1 MEPRRFMRIPKD
13 LLARRDLTTTAKLVY
28 ASLWD
33 RAGDKNSCWP
43 SQQTIADDV
52 GISSRAVRIA
62 LAQLLEA
69 GEIEVDHFRGRP
81 NRYRLDPGKM
91 RRTTQAKCAALPR
104 QKIPRG
110 AAKSAALPRQI
121 LPTNETNHSRPM
133 NETKSAPNL
142 MRINSEE
149 IEAIYKAYPKHVGRR
164 AALAS
169 IERALGRIR
178 KADPGGYR
186 QQATGWLLSRTQEY
200 AASRNGSDAQ
210 FTPHPA
216 TWFNQD
222 RFEDEPEQ
230 RAETDRELIRQTL
243 DEIAREDSR

>member
-13 LLARRDLTTTAKLVY
+13 MVARRDLTPTAKLVY

-52 GISSRAVRIA
+52 GISSRAVSRA
-62 LAQLLEA
+62 VVQLEQA
-69 GEIEVDHFRGRP
+69 GELTIETYLGRAC
-81 NRYRLDPGKM
+81 RYRLDLRQNGVGTYAKLADVPTPNCH
-91 RRTTQAKCAALPR
+91 TTSAKKAEVPTPNWR
-104 QKIPRG
+104 
-110 AAKSAALPRQI
+110 
-121 LPTNETNHSRPM
+121 TNETNTRRIKDNNIPPS
-133 NETKSAPNL
+133 N
-142 MRINSEE
+142 RINSEE

-178 KADPGGYR
+178 KARPEER
-186 QQATGWLLSRTQEY
+186 ATGWLLSRTQEY